1 MKDVELASI
10 VLICWALADSE
21 PSSGESKAQGY
32 TSFRVRSNA
41 LASDQSF
48 RLYSGDG
55 ITWKSISVNADTDSL
70 KVYAGSVSSASNFR
84 VRIGSEEVVFAK
96 SGQRFT
102 VQGPNSIT
110 VSVTPS
116 GSNRVELTFSDG
128 TKHLFEIST

>member
-21 PSSGESKAQGY
+21 PGSSESKAQGY
-32 TSFRVRSNA
+32 SSFRVRSNA
-41 LASDQSF
+41 LSSDQSF
-48 RLYSGDG
+48 RLYSGDAL
-55 ITWKSISVNADTDSL
+55 TWKSISVNADTDSL
-70 KVYAGSVSSASNFR
+70 KIYSGTISSASNFR
-84 VRIGSEEVVFAK
+84 VRIGSEEVVFSK

-110 VSVTPS
+110 VAIAPS

-128 TKHLFEIST
+128 TKHLFDIST